1 MQNLIECIARDLE
14 DWSPGLAPSAKEAL
28 IERIAGQISG
38 RAGWAEQRLKDG
50 GSLSW
55 LYDAKS
61 SQLLVTYPNGANR
74 IRLVAPPRG

>member
-1 MQNLIECIARDLE
+1 MQSLMECIARDLD
-14 DWSPGLAPSAKEAL
+14 DWAPELAPSAKAAL
-28 IERIAGQISG
+28 IQRLAGQVSG

-55 LYDAKS
+55 LFDAKS